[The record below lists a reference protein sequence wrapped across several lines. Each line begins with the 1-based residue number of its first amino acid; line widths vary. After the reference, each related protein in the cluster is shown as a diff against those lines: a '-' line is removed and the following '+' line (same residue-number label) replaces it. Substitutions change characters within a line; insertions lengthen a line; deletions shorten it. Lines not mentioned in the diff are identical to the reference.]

1 MTIFSKFMASFDKR
15 EEKNYEILDF
25 FLKIHLLE
33 DRPWLLANLNM
44 GYCSA
49 VSRDRQVMHRR
60 TSPKLS
66 YSVTET
72 DRTSLGGGRL
82 VLLYHGY
89 PSEAV
94 NFYYMSL

>member
-1 MTIFSKFMASFDKR
+1 MTIFSKFTASFDKR
-15 EEKNYEILDF
+15 EEKKNMKFLIF

-44 GYCSA
+44 GYCLA

-60 TSPKLS
+60 TSSKLS

-89 PSEAV
+89 LSAA
-94 NFYYMSL
+94 SISTT